1 MGVSKN
7 RGTPKLMVKIME
19 NPINPW
25 MIWGENPPFKETP
38 KCSKQPKKLENKNQ
52 ATSLGIQRPQPLLFH
67 PGWNRVF
74 HRGQTATKVEPT
86 DPLLSHGPKGSIVM
100 VYLPR
105 CQRCP
110 IKNHQMLVNTP
121 YVDLMGSADCLV

>member
-38 KCSKQPKKLENKNQ
+38 KCSKQPKKLETKTKQ
-52 ATSLGIQRPQPLLFH
+52 RHLEFRGLSLYCFILDGTGFPQ
-67 PGWNRVF
+67 GA
-74 HRGQTATKVEPT
+74 TATKVEPT